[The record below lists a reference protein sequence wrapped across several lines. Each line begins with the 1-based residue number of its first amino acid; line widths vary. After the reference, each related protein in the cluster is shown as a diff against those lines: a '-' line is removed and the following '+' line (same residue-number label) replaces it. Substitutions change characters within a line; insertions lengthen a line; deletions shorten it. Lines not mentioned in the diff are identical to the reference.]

1 MYKSLFYL
9 SIFIL
14 CHLYSC
20 KSKNDSLI
28 DNLTIDESKFNSDT
42 TKYTSEKE
50 DYSDINFPSSQL
62 VIGQK
67 LSINYQTYG
76 CFNFS
81 DDTITITRE
90 KDWYSVLHRKR
101 SKSNDTYSTASEKF
115 DSSYSAV
122 LKTFCVTCKK
132 IKKNQA
138 KKTLDDRRIYTMG
151 TIKRL
156 IMNDG
161 LHHLELFIENDN
173 MFYNLLNPLPL
184 F

>member
-1 MYKSLFYL
+1 MNKSLFYL
-9 SIFIL
+9 SIFIS

-20 KSKNDSLI
+20 KNKNDSLI
-28 DNLTIDESKFNSDT
+28 DNLTIDESKLNSDT
-42 TKYTSEKE
+42 TKHTNDQE
-50 DYSDINFPSSQL
+50 DFYFPSSQL

-67 LSINYQTYG
+67 LSINYETYG

-90 KDWYSVLHRKR
+90 KDGYSVLHRKR
-101 SKSNDTYSTASEKF
+101 SKSNDTYSTANVKF
-115 DSSYSAV
+115 DSSYSSV

-132 IKKNQA
+132 IKKIQA
-138 KKTLDDRRIYTMG
+138 KETLDNKRTYTIG
-151 TIKRL
+151 TTNRL